1 MPAKF
6 LKSSDLQGVRTVE
19 VGASA
24 PLLQSDASIAAV
36 VSRVPEL
43 QHFFAEPTITFDDN
57 GDLKSAK
64 WYTEFDH
71 EVRRLDDLTG
81 QKRERAEENL
91 GQKLNAA
98 ARHVDDPEIGGLL
111 TAMLNIASLDSICFV
126 GTQPVLI
133 DWGAVPR
140 DEPSV
145 TASERLSKLFP
156 AVFAAGV
163 AAAAVTS
170 AASAEAASAE
180 PEPESKA
187 VAGHDETTSEDA
199 NVEAGDLHLAGA
211 GGGAALGMAAVG
223 NEHLARSNIVYIDDT
238 PFYHR
243 FWFRAVLYGL
253 MILLIIWLLWW
264 LLFARPGGILVR
276 PPSVTGMHDS
286 VVDGLQNE
294 RDRLKSLLEAPC
306 GPAASSAI
314 SQGLTGA
321 VAPPPPAAGAA
332 VPGQSSAGTPSPGN
346 QAEGTSPADAGSSAA
361 LPPVV
366 TSAPGQMM
374 APQTLAHQME
384 RSVAFILGAVPSG
397 GVSMGTGF
405 FISPDTIVTNRHV
418 IESADPTKIA
428 VTSEVMGKIQKVKVI
443 AITSNSEIGTSDYA
457 VLKLSSAA
465 NVVPVPLST
474 MADKLSRVVAVG
486 YPGYLTNM
494 DPKLRQLIGG
504 DMSAAPETVFTS
516 GEISVIQ
523 GGGDRPPVIIHTAD
537 MSQGNSGGPL
547 VDQCGRVL
555 GVNTFIGQDNASGRR
570 GLFALGASDLMKFLD
585 QNNVPYQRADG
596 ACTPPAAAGQEG

>member
-6 LKSSDLQGVRTVE
+6 LKSSDLQGVCAVE

-57 GDLKSAK
+57 GDIESAK

-71 EVRRLDDLTG
+71 EVRRLEDLTG
-81 QKRERAEENL
+81 QKRARAEENL

-98 ARHVDDPEIGGLL
+98 ARHVDDTEIGGLL
-111 TAMLNIASLDSICFV
+111 TAMLNIASVDSICFV

-133 DWGAVPR
+133 DWGTVPL
-140 DEPSV
+140 DEPPV

-163 AAAAVTS
+163 AAAAVTP
-170 AASAEAASAE
+170 AASAE
-180 PEPESKA
+180 PEPESEA

-199 NVEAGDLHLAGA
+199 NLDAGDLHLTGP
-211 GGGAALGMAAVG
+211 GGGAAFGAAAVG
-223 NEHLARSNIVYIDDT
+223 NEDLARSNIVYIDDT

-243 FWFRAVLYGL
+243 FWCRAVLYGL

-264 LLFARPGGILVR
+264 LLFAWPGGVLVR

-294 RDRLKSLLEAPC
+294 RDRLKGLLEDPC
-306 GPAASSAI
+306 GPAASSAL
-314 SQGLTGA
+314 SQGLTGS
-321 VAPPPPAAGAA
+321 VAPLPPVAGAA
-332 VPGQSSAGTPSPGN
+332 VPGQSSAGTPSPDD
-346 QAEGTSPADAGSSAA
+346 QAEGTSPGDAANSAA

-366 TSAPGQMM
+366 TNAPGRMM

-443 AITSNSEIGTSDYA
+443 AMTSNSEIGTSDYA
-457 VLKLSSAA
+457 VLKLNSAA
-465 NVVPVPLST
+465 NVVPVPLSA

-516 GEISVIQ
+516 GDISVVQ
-523 GGGDRPPVIIHTAD
+523 DGGDRPPVIIHTAD

-596 ACTPPAAAGQEG
+596 ACAPAAAAGQEG